1 VNAAVAQWGGH
12 LVRPCITF
20 TPIAEQQAI
29 AEHDRRYFLDDAP
42 AEERRTLA
50 VMNRRFL
57 DAETAADLGRLDL
70 AAIERVREEAWP
82 QAENADEL
90 HDALMQLGFMTEHEG
105 QKNNWQVLFDEL
117 VSDRRASVL
126 RPELDPVAAAPA
138 SVPDLWIAAERLT
151 QLRAIYPAALLTPS
165 IAPPGSNAGE
175 AWTFDDALVEILRG
189 RLDGL
194 GPVTVAG
201 LAASSSLQVNQI
213 EAALIRL
220 ESEGF
225 VMQGTFTPECR
236 ETEWCSRRLLARIHR
251 YTLNRL
257 RKEIERLKQ
266 ETERLRREL
275 EAALRASKRQA
286 APHSRGTPKAN
297 PQRPGRK
304 PGRRYGRQACRPIP
318 ARVDERVTVPLPECC
333 PHCGGGV
340 EPESCETQ
348 YQEEIVR
355 RTIVRRFD
363 IAVGHCCDCRRRVQG
378 RHPLQTS
385 DAVGVG
391 NVQLGP
397 ETLTLA
403 AILNKQMGL
412 SLGHT
417 RQVLSYGFGLE
428 VSRGGLYRAL
438 ARMASRAGLTYDGL
452 VETARQAP
460 VNGMDETG
468 WRVGGRLQW
477 LHVAVSAQVT
487 VYAILPGRGYE
498 QSKLIVG
505 AAYDGFL
512 LHDGWAPYY
521 RFQFAFHQSCLAHL
535 LHRCREMMHIAS
547 PAALAFPRAVED
559 LLQTGLELRNR
570 YERGEVCERGLGI
583 ATGKLE
589 AKLDRM
595 LETRR
600 RNPANR
606 RCYCRTAQISRIY
619 ILQICNCHD

>member
-1 VNAAVAQWGGH
+1 MKPVG
-12 LVRPCITF
+12 RP
-20 TPIAEQQAI
+20 
-29 AEHDRRYFLDDAP
+29 
-42 AEERRTLA
+42 
-50 VMNRRFL
+50 
-57 DAETAADLGRLDL
+57 AADKPPES
-70 AAIERVREEAWP
+70 IEFVPKR
-82 QAENADEL
+82 
-90 HDALMQLGFMTEHEG
+90 
-105 QKNNWQVLFDEL
+105 
-117 VSDRRASVL
+117 
-126 RPELDPVAAAPA
+126 ELD
-138 SVPDLWIAAERLT
+138 
-151 QLRAIYPAALLTPS
+151 RAQQE
-165 IAPPGSNAGE
+165 NE
-175 AWTFDDALVEILRG
+175 
-189 RLDGL
+189 
-194 GPVTVAG
+194 
-201 LAASSSLQVNQI
+201 N
-213 EAALIRL
+213 
-220 ESEGF
+220 
-225 VMQGTFTPECR
+225 
-236 ETEWCSRRLLARIHR
+236 
-251 YTLNRL
+251 L

-304 PGRRYGRQACRPIP
+304 PGRHYGRQACRPTP
-318 ARVDERVTVPLPECC
+318 SRVDERITVPLPERC

-363 IAVGHCCDCRRRVQG
+363 IAVGRCCHCQRRVQG

-385 DAVGVG
+385 NAVGVG

-397 ETLTLA
+397 EALTLA

-438 ARMASRAGLTYDGL
+438 ARMAGRAEPTYAGLVD
-452 VETARQAP
+452 TARQAP

-468 WRVGGRLQW
+468 WKVGGRLQW

-498 QSKLIVG
+498 QAVAILG
-505 AAYDGFL
+505 AEYDGFL
-512 LHDGWAPYY
+512 THDGWAPYY
-521 RFQFAFHQSCLAHL
+521 RFQWAFHQSCLAHL
-535 LHRCREMMHIAS
+535 LKRCREMALVAS
-547 PAALAFPRAVED
+547 PAALAFPRAVEN
-559 LLQTGLELRNR
+559 LLLTSLELRDR
-570 YERGEVCERGLGI
+570 YERGEVSERGLSI

-606 RCYCRTAQISRIY
+606 RLARHLAHELLWLFTFLHCPGLDATNNIAERAIRGMVIARKVWGGNRTWEGARTQQILVSVLRTCWQQGKDAFTRCVRLLCAPRAV
-619 ILQICNCHD
+619 ILDIVPGAD